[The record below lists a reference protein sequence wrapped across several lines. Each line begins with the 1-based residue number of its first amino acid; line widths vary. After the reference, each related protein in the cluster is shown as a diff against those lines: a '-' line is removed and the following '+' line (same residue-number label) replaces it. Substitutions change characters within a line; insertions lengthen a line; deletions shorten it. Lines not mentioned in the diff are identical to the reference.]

1 MISLGSS
8 AGGRPVRGRGTG
20 PGRADLPGDTWFPA
34 PAADPQEAAG
44 APATVPTPTSDSPGL
59 ESPDVSGEA
68 EALSLQ
74 VRRSGRG
81 WLVEIPG
88 AGVRLPAGD
97 AAAVGSAVAHVLAG
111 ALESGESDTAELVL
125 TFGAPASA

>member
-1 MISLGSS
+1 MISLGSN

-20 PGRADLPGDTWFPA
+20 PRRTDLPGDTWFPA
-34 PAADPQEAAG
+34 PAADPQETAG
-44 APATVPTPTSDSPGL
+44 AAVPTTTADPPGL
-59 ESPDVSGEA
+59 ESTDVSGEA
-68 EALSLQ
+68 EALSLR
-74 VRRSGRG
+74 VRRSGHG

-111 ALESGESDTAELVL
+111 ALENGESDTAELVL
-125 TFGAPASA
+125 TFGTPASA